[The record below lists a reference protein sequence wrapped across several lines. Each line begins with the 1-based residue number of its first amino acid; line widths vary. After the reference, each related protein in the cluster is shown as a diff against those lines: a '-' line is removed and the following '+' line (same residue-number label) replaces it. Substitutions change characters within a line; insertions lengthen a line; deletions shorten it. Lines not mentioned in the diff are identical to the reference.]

1 MLQQNA
7 NKVELP
13 GIFFSIP
20 LIKMVLT
27 RAILKMLFHWKNIF
41 DVLEVLHC

>member
-20 LIKMVLT
+20 FIKMMLT
-27 RAILKMLFHWKNIF
+27 RAILKMLFHWKDIF
-41 DVLEVLHC
+41 DVLEVLHL